1 MCITTPDYIAYVLEL
16 VRLDDRLT
24 THRMFGEYALYVD
37 GKVVA
42 FACDNSLYIK
52 YVAETAGLTAG
63 LPSGQA
69 YPGSKPYAIG
79 DELLDDPKRL
89 QALLLATAE
98 ALPLPT
104 PKRPRRPRTDAKA
117 PKRRP

>member
-1 MCITTPDYIAYVLEL
+1 MATTPDYIAYVLEL

-24 THRMFGEYALYVD
+24 THRMFGEYALYID
-37 GKVVA
+37 SKVVA
-42 FACDNSLYIK
+42 FACGNSLFIK
-52 YVAETAGLTAG
+52 YVDETAGLTAG

-89 QALLLATAE
+89 RSLLLATAE
-98 ALPLPT
+98 ALPMPK
-104 PKRPRRPRTDAKA
+104 PKRPRKA
-117 PKRRP
+117 RAG

>member
-1 MCITTPDYIAYVLEL
+1 MATTPDYIAYVLEL

-37 GKVVA
+37 SKVVA
-42 FACDNSLYIK
+42 FACGNSLFIK
-52 YVAETAGLTAG
+52 YVDETAGLTAG

-89 QALLLATAE
+89 RSLLLATAE
-98 ALPLPT
+98 ALPMPK
-104 PKRPRRPRTDAKA
+104 PKRPRKA
-117 PKRRP
+117 RAGWR